1 MTRQLINHCL
11 NLQYQLPGNWQVLRR
26 ITRMQIQVGRCMGSY
41 QGIWL
46 HHKPCG
52 LRGRVMRMFHMHM
65 SNIVYSTL
73 NQITVSKSTVSS
85 LKCHPSESGDDVII
99 TSDDGVA
106 WPVAWIYTV
115 SFGSIRFWKFQFSS
129 QSVT

>member
-1 MTRQLINHCL
+1 
-11 NLQYQLPGNWQVLRR
+11 
-26 ITRMQIQVGRCMGSY
+26 
-41 QGIWL
+41 
-46 HHKPCG
+46 
-52 LRGRVMRMFHMHM
+52 MRMFHMHM

-115 SFGSIRFWKFQFSS
+115 SFGSIRFGSS
-129 QSVT
+129 SFLAKVSPDLQVTL